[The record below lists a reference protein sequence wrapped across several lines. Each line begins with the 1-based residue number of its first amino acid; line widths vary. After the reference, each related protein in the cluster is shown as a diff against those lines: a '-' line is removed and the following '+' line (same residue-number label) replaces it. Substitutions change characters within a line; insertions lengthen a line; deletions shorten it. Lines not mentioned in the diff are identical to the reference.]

1 MRLSIMLKSSY
12 YKRKNI
18 MVRKKKTEL
27 KKEKKKK
34 NPYYHSFH
42 ENFTPDIWKNAKKEL
57 DELNKTK
64 R

>member
-1 MRLSIMLKSSY
+1 
-12 YKRKNI
+12 